1 MRPTP
6 ARTRAAAAVATASAL
21 LLPLFIL
28 LLSGPPLAAAQDAAA
43 AAATAGSSS
52 TRQQSRTS
60 SDRNLEQHTSLL
72 GSGRWQVQR
81 RQQLAAAAA
90 ISAAAATSARL
101 TAAAAAAAAST
112 GSSAGSFDEE
122 AQQQQQQQQQAF
134 RHRRSLMQATAGS
147 GPEGSSSSSS
157 GSSSSSSHGGMTIVA
172 GTAAAPPPLTPK
184 KRQRL
189 VLRRHPPP
197 SSRSPPPN
205 APPPRHP
212 AARHK
217 PPPPAQPPPLP
228 EPPLPEPVTIL
239 ETLGAP
245 PPGNP
250 PPQPSP
256 PPPPSPTPSPL
267 PPPPNPPPPNPHPP
281 SPPPPA
287 LRPPSPR
294 PPSPPP
300 PTSAPP
306 PSQPPP
312 RPLPAAESVSDRSG
326 PSAAEEG
333 VDGSDSSEGGGGGG
347 YMGGGGGGMSG
358 NATDADDSM
367 DEPDWPPFPPPHPR
381 DANAPS
387 PPPPPPPA
395 PGSRHGQYVF
405 IGNAMIIAVH
415 LMAVPGTDN
424 FLFMERPSGRHPDG
438 SRTIAGFL
446 NLPTRAWTHLY
457 SPDGLF
463 CAGHSFLDSGDLL
476 IVGGHQANAGY
487 PDGMK
492 SVRTFNRTCTDLQL
506 RKVVEM
512 GWKRWYPSATLLPD
526 GNVLIMG
533 GTQGVG
539 AGTANNPFWEMYYP
553 QLQTTRAFAMRPNYL
568 DSAEQVYYP
577 FNYVLPSGLLF
588 TFCGRAGF
596 ILDWTNNT
604 WLQTVPRLRGWAST
618 QYPFTGTSVM
628 LGLYPETG
636 YAVDIVLFG
645 GQAER
650 ATRNLSTIAAKQAQ
664 RLSLGAY
671 DPVSRNYSFGPTGS
685 WVGENLASPRVMGD
699 SVLLPNGKVVLLNGA
714 QTGLA
719 GDSASGGDTRANY
732 PVLFAELYDP
742 ERPPGQ
748 RVRSLAF
755 SRIPRMYH
763 STACL
768 TSNGTI
774 LVAGCDRCQRFVVDE
789 GWSYD
794 PSPTGKAD
802 YRLEVFSPPFVFFP
816 NDRPIILTPSLA
828 ASPPPPPRAPPP
840 PPPPPPPSPGGPRP
854 RQPLPSQHDDGG
866 VALVMGYGGSYQIRY
881 AWPAGFTGPQQTGSS
896 SYSPPWNATAGP
908 ADPYEVWAPGVV
920 TRVALVAPCSNTHS
934 FDMNQ
939 RLVGLEILSD
949 VPDSGSSSGMV
960 PGGVLT
966 VRGPPDVNIAP
977 PGMYHLFLIN
987 GDVYSTG
994 VWVRLARP
1002 QQQAQ

>member
-1 MRPTP
+1 MARPSP
-6 ARTRAAAAVATASAL
+6 SPRGR
-21 LLPLFIL
+21 
-28 LLSGPPLAAAQDAAA
+28 GAAA
-43 AAATAGSSS
+43 AAAVLLPLLMALLAAATFVTVASAPDTTASN
-52 TRQQSRTS
+52 QQ
-60 SDRNLEQHTSLL
+60 DQPGLV
-72 GSGRWQVQR
+72 GGRWQVQR

-101 TAAAAAAAAST
+101 TAAEAARGAAVAAAATAAESSSS
-112 GSSAGSFDEE
+112 GSVVAPGHFTESAGS
-122 AQQQQQQQQQAF
+122 QQELQPV
-134 RHRRSLMQATAGS
+134 RHRRSLMQAGSAAEGS
-147 GPEGSSSSSS
+147 GS
-157 GSSSSSSHGGMTIVA
+157 TT
-172 GTAAAPPPLTPK
+172 GTALVTGAAAAPPLTTPK

-189 VLRRHPPP
+189 VLRRRPPP
-197 SSRSPPPN
+197 RSPPPH
-205 APPPRHP
+205 APPPHHP
-212 AARHK
+212 RRPQVAA
-217 PPPPAQPPPLP
+217 AS
-228 EPPLPEPVTIL
+228 
-239 ETLGAP
+239 GA
-245 PPGNP
+245 GGRAATARAS
-250 PPQPSP
+250 PSP
-256 PPPPSPTPSPL
+256 
-267 PPPPNPPPPNPHPP
+267 
-281 SPPPPA
+281 
-287 LRPPSPR
+287 RPPSPR
-294 PPSPPP
+294 PPPPPPSPQPASPPP
-300 PTSAPP
+300 TGLPP
-306 PSQPPP
+306 PP
-312 RPLPAAESVSDRSG
+312 PLPAPGSVEDRSG
-326 PSAAEEG
+326 SNPD
-333 VDGSDSSEGGGGGG
+333 DGEYAGEGGLPSGSGGA
-347 YMGGGGGGMSG
+347 
-358 NATDADDSM
+358 NATDADNSM
-367 DEPDWPPFPPPHPR
+367 DEPEWPPFPPPHPR

-395 PGSRHGQYVF
+395 PGSRHGQYEF

-415 LMAVPGTDN
+415 LMSVPGTDN

-463 CAGHSFLDSGDLL
+463 CAGHAFLDSGDLL

-506 RKVVEM
+506 RKTVEM

-526 GNVLIMG
+526 GNVLVMG

-553 QLQTTRAFAMRPNYL
+553 QSQTTRPFAMKPNYL

-577 FNYVLPSGLLF
+577 FNYLLPSGLLF
-588 TFCGRAGF
+588 TFCGRAGY
-596 ILDWTNNT
+596 ILDYANNT
-604 WLQTVPRLRGWAST
+604 WLQNVPRLRGWAST

-628 LGLYPETG
+628 LGLYPEAG
-636 YAVDIVLFG
+636 YQVEIMLFG

-650 ATRNLSTIAAKQAQ
+650 ATRNLSTIASRQSQ

-671 DPVSRNYSFGPTGS
+671 DPVSRNYTFGPTGS
-685 WVGENLASPRVMGD
+685 WVSENLASPRVMGD

-719 GDSASGGDTRANY
+719 GDSASGGDSRADF

-742 ERPPGQ
+742 DRPLGQ

-768 TSNGTI
+768 TTNGSI
-774 LVAGCDRCQRFVVDE
+774 LVAGCDRCQRFEVDP
-789 GWSYD
+789 GWAYD

-802 YRLEVFSPPFVFFP
+802 YRLELLHPPFVFFP
-816 NDRPIILTPSLA
+816 ADRPIILTPSLA

-840 PPPPPPPSPGGPRP
+840 PPPPPPPSPTRP
-854 RQPLPSQHDDGG
+854 RQPLPGQHDDVG
-866 VALVMGYGGSYQIRY
+866 VAMVLGYGTTHQVRY
-881 AWPAGFTGPQQTGSS
+881 AWPAGFAGPQPGSS
-896 SYSPPWNATAGP
+896 SSSSSSGGGGNATTGP
-908 ADPYEVWAPGVV
+908 ADPYDVLTPGVI
-920 TRVALVAPCSNTHS
+920 TRAVLVAPCSNTHS
-934 FDMNQ
+934 FDMHQ

-949 VPDSGSSSGMV
+949 LPDSSTGGGGGGGNV
-960 PGGVLT
+960 AGGVLT
-966 VRGPPDVNIAP
+966 VRGPPHVNIAP
-977 PGMYHLFLIN
+977 PGMYHLFLVN

-1002 QQQAQ
+1002 QQ